1 MDWASEAA
9 GARYRP
15 AGPPFA
21 AVPCT
26 AADLPCRGGA
36 GRRGWNGG
44 RGGRPNAVFP
54 PASRRRAGAG
64 RQQRRASR
72 SAAASPPPHPRL
84 DVAAARPGPDARRN
98 PCALCST
105 NIPHSSAHGAPGP
118 AKAKAVRA
126 PQREGA
132 PGPIKWKCTQRPLT
146 FATGSVRA
154 GDAIPSSPPSPA
166 QGTEG
171 RRGSECAPARRE
183 RSSPGAQHGRKRRG
197 AGRTRR
203 HES

>member
-44 RGGRPNAVFP
+44 RSGRPNAVFP

-126 PQREGA
+126 RSGRARRGRSSGNARSARSHSPPAASAPGTPFPPPPLASAGNGGPARVRVCTGA
-132 PGPIKWKCTQRPLT
+132 PREIKSRRLARPKE
-146 FATGSVRA
+146 AWGGS
-154 GDAIPSSPPSPA
+154 
-166 QGTEG
+166 
-171 RRGSECAPARRE
+171 
-183 RSSPGAQHGRKRRG
+183 H
-197 AGRTRR
+197 
-203 HES
+203 